1 LIREIAVQ
9 AMEKQKIRCML
20 GMLGTDVHTKGIRT
34 LSQLLRDAGVEV
46 IYLGEHNTVEGMVS
60 AVIAEDPDV
69 LGLSFSTASYL
80 QYVERLMAQMR
91 HKDVADVPVML
102 GGLIHTDDHA
112 ALKALGVQGIFGPGS
127 TLPSIMEFLEL
138 AAAARKAG

>member
-1 LIREIAVQ
+1 LEALEQ
-9 AMEKQKIRCML
+9 KKIRCML

-80 QYVERLMAQMR
+80 LYVERLMARMKEQN
-91 HKDVADVPVML
+91 VSDVPVML
-102 GGLIHTDDHA
+102 GGLIHEEDRA
-112 ALKALGVQGIFGPGS
+112 ALNALGVYGIFGPGS
-127 TLPSIMEFLEL
+127 SMPGIMAFLEQ
-138 AAAARKAG
+138 AAARKAG